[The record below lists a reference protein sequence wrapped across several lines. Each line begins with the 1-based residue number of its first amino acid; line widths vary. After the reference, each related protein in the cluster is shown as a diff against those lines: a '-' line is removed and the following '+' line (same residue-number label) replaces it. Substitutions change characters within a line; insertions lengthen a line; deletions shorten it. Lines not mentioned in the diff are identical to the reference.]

1 MVDRERDGERER
13 ERDKEGHLGKW
24 KGGSSTFM
32 PDSLEEISFLGC
44 EAATAPNI
52 FFKKRLKEGEKKRR
66 RRRRRGRGRRAKLDK
81 PRNKKRNKPKNNP
94 TF

>member
-1 MVDRERDGERER
+1 LIERETEGER
-13 ERDKEGHLGKW
+13 RDKEGHLGKW

-66 RRRRRGRGRRAKLDK
+66 RRRRRRRGRGRRAKLDK